1 MPQIG
6 SFTRDETGFS
16 GRVHTLTLFREL
28 TILPAEHSTP
38 KMRQTTVSIT
48 VLMTAPRSAL
58 HGNAPAKRLANISR
72 CCSMIPPC
80 RSRSEPISSAT
91 TMQARHGR
99 CTGAACGPA
108 KIGTEIMRSRAL
120 LLFTAL
126 LTAGSGLTPAIAQVT
141 PQPAPVTAHPHAAF
155 IAEAS
160 QRFGIPEHWIR
171 AVLRVES
178 AGDVRAISSAGAMGL
193 MQVMPDTWAGL
204 HSRHGLGRDPYDPRD
219 NILAGTAYLREM
231 WDRYGNVA
239 AMLAAYNAGPGRYDE
254 HLATGRTLPAET
266 RAYVA
271 VLAPV
276 LGLATAPDV
285 PTIVPPPPPD
295 WREAPLFVAQS
306 SGNSAVANQPS
317 NDDRATVPVRV
328 SVDQEPQDGGI
339 FVALASDGDVP

>member
-1 MPQIG
+1 M
-6 SFTRDETGFS
+6 
-16 GRVHTLTLFREL
+16 
-28 TILPAEHSTP
+28 
-38 KMRQTTVSIT
+38 
-48 VLMTAPRSAL
+48 
-58 HGNAPAKRLANISR
+58 
-72 CCSMIPPC
+72 
-80 RSRSEPISSAT
+80 
-91 TMQARHGR
+91 
-99 CTGAACGPA
+99 
-108 KIGTEIMRSRAL
+108 
-120 LLFTAL
+120 
-126 LTAGSGLTPAIAQVT
+126 
-141 PQPAPVTAHPHAAF
+141 
-155 IAEAS
+155 
-160 QRFGIPEHWIR
+160 
-171 AVLRVES
+171 LRVES

-204 HSRHGLGRDPYDPRD
+204 RSRHGLGRDPYDPRD

-271 VLAPV
+271 TLAPV

-306 SGNSAVANQPS
+306 SGNSVAANQPS
-317 NDDRATVPVRV
+317 NDVRATVPMRV

-339 FVALASDGDVP
+339 FVARASNGDAP